1 MRHLFHVLQVLNG
14 HATGPVAAARGVSVA
29 EVVGGGPRNHHDLVI
44 VVSGLELA
52 GPEVHPVPVPAA
64 LWLLG
69 SGLLALFGLL
79 RRRA

>member
-1 MRHLFHVLQVLNG
+1 M
-14 HATGPVAAARGVSVA
+14 AAARGVSVA

-52 GPEVHPVPVPAA
+52 GPEVHPVSVPAA